1 MLWEPQTGTGMHLAF
16 PCHIHLFR
24 NRYWRFNELITHFT
38 VRWVHLWREP
48 GGGLYSVK
56 AMVWQSHQQP
66 SSPCLAEA
74 TQPVLLRPHLPPPP
88 NPTLCCLL
96 NLPTFILG
104 GLIELVSTLNLL
116 SSISWAIVSA
126 GTSASLNLLLEMNA
140 LVCKL
145 DEGCL
150 SLYHYRFQGQS
161 VHQSSLLILPYS
173 QFGVSK
179 GVASSFHNLSSLPEH
194 LKVWEWKG

>member
-1 MLWEPQTGTGMHLAF
+1 MHLAF

-48 GGGLYSVK
+48 GGGLYSFR
-56 AMVWQSHQQP
+56 AMVPKSHQQP

-74 TQPVLLRPHLPPPP
+74 TQPVLLCPHLSPPP

-96 NLPTFILG
+96 KFQIFILG
-104 GLIELVSTLNLL
+104 GLIELVSSLNLL
-116 SSISWAIVSA
+116 SSISSAIVSA
-126 GTSASLNLLLEMNA
+126 GTSASLNLLLNIST

-150 SLYHYRFQGQS
+150 SFLYHFLFPGQS
-161 VHQSSLLILPYS
+161 VHSSSLLVLTYS
-173 QFGVSK
+173 LFE
-179 GVASSFHNLSSLPEH
+179 LSLFITWAPC
-194 LKVWEWKG
+194 LNT